1 MLLVPCSWGIRSAW
15 DLYLNVWPIL
25 RVLLLLQLLL
35 LACWT
40 VKVLS
45 SLVGDL
51 IIRARYDGQVNV
63 LS

>member
-1 MLLVPCSWGIRSAW
+1 VLLVSCSWGIRSAW

-25 RVLLLLQLLL
+25 RILLLLQLLL

-45 SLVGDL
+45 SLVGNL
-51 IIRARYDGQVNV
+51 IIGARNDSQVNV